1 MEIDAALQSTTNSV
15 PILRELGRRSQGK
28 DYLNVDEET
37 KKRIEDFFEGFE
49 LVEFLQ
55 ISVTEII
62 ERFEEEVE
70 EHLDDIEELIGVRE
84 RKGYEEE

>member
-1 MEIDAALQSTTNSV
+1 
-15 PILRELGRRSQGK
+15 
-28 DYLNVDEET
+28 
-37 KKRIEDFFEGFE
+37 
-49 LVEFLQ
+49 
-55 ISVTEII
+55 VTEII